1 MRSKR
6 HHIALDTKSAV
17 VLERIRVERGLR
29 HPSHAARDLIFDSD
43 PKPSYECVELMRH
56 LAEAET
62 LSELAKRWHEAT
74 RTLSKSDQRHLEME
88 VSKRLSV
95 FGSVSLGKQVAQ
107 DALDEVNNTRPKG
120 RGF

>member
-62 LSELAKRWHEAT
+62 LSELAMRWHEAT
-74 RTLSKSDQRHLEME
+74 RTLSKSDQRHLERE